1 MSTQNYI
8 FPPAPPVSLPIANT
22 NARFPVRRI
31 YCVGRNY
38 AAHAIEMGHDP
49 EQEPPFFFQKP
60 ADTILQ
66 PHQDFPY
73 PSQSNDVH
81 FELEQVIALGTGG
94 QNIPIETALDHIFAY
109 GIGLD
114 MTRRDL
120 QAAAKAKGGPWSTG
134 KGFDHSAP
142 MSALCPV
149 AEIGHPTSGAVTLK
163 VNGEARQNGDL
174 AQMLWKPQ
182 EIITHLSQLFTL
194 FPGDL
199 IMTGTPA
206 GVGAIE
212 RGDLMEGQITGIT
225 DIRVA
230 VV

>member
-8 FPPAPPVSLPIANT
+8 FPPAPPVSLHIANT
-22 NARFPVRRI
+22 DARFPVRRI

-49 EQEPPFFFQKP
+49 KQEPPFFFQKP

-109 GIGLD
+109 GVGLD

-120 QAAAKAKGGPWSTG
+120 QAAAKAKGRPWSTG
-134 KGFDHSAP
+134 KGFDHAAP

-212 RGDLMEGQITGIT
+212 RGDLMEGQIAGIT

>member
-8 FPPAPPVSLPIANT
+8 YPPAPPVSLPIANT
-22 NARFPVRRI
+22 DARFPVRRI

-109 GIGLD
+109 GVGLD

-120 QAAAKAKGGPWSTG
+120 QAAAKAKGRPWSTG

-142 MSALCPV
+142 MSALYPV

-182 EIITHLSQLFTL
+182 EIITHLSQLFAL

-212 RGDLMEGQITGIT
+212 RGDLMEGQIAGIA

>member
-22 NARFPVRRI
+22 DARFPVRRI

-66 PHQDFPY
+66 PNQDFPY

-94 QNIPIETALDHIFAY
+94 QNIPAETALDHIFAY
-109 GIGLD
+109 GVGLD

-120 QAAAKAKGGPWSTG
+120 QATAKAKGRPWSTG

-163 VNGEARQNGDL
+163 VNDEARQNGDL

>member
-1 MSTQNYI
+1 MSTQKYI
-8 FPPAPPVSLPIANT
+8 FPPAPPVSLPITNT
-22 NARFPVRRI
+22 DARFPVRRI

-66 PHQDFPY
+66 PHQDFLY
-73 PSQSNDVH
+73 PSQSADVH
-81 FELEQVIALGTGG
+81 FELEQVIALSTGG

-109 GIGLD
+109 GVGLD

-120 QAAAKAKGGPWSTG
+120 QAAAKAKGRPWSTG

-149 AEIGHPTSGAVTLK
+149 AQIGHPTSGAVTLK
-163 VNGEARQNGDL
+163 VNGEVRQNGDL

-212 RGDLMEGQITGIT
+212 RGDLMEGQIAGIT